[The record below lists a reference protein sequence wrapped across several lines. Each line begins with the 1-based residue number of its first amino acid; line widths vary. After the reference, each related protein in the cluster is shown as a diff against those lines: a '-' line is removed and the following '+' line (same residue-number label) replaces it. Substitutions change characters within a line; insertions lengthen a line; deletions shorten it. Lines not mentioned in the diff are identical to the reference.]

1 MAETPDRPLVTKSHH
16 FPALDAFRALVSLTV
31 CLHHTQAYWGITV
44 PRAPV
49 AVDLFFLLGGFVVAF
64 SYERRLLEGRISCR
78 DFVLIR
84 LIRLYPLYLLSLVMI
99 SAPVLVALFAHHTQP
114 AYIVAQYVWAAVLG
128 VVMLPMRITGSESV
142 YTLNVVYWSL
152 FWALA
157 TNFAYA
163 WLIHRLK
170 DRVLFAIAAVVGL
183 LLTACVAANRG
194 ISLGPLWGW
203 LSFAGGLLRA
213 VFGMAVGVL
222 LFRNYNTVP
231 RWLLGGGGYLL
242 PLALITLVL
251 WGPSIGQGD
260 WVLQLLAVFLVFPWC
275 IIRAARGAQ
284 PAGDRMLQTVGFV
297 SYPIYMLHEP
307 LAHILEVMTA
317 KRMVQYAPVSGF
329 VMVVMLVVLA
339 LVVDRKVDRPIRS
352 WLTAR
357 CFGRPTRSA
366 VAVPAEALQAIPR

>member
-1 MAETPDRPLVTKSHH
+1 MTHTPDRPLVTRKHQFS
-16 FPALDAFRALVSLTV
+16 ALDAFRGLVSLTV
-31 CLHHTQAYWGITV
+31 CLHHTQNYWGITV
-44 PRAPV
+44 PRSPV

-64 SYERRLLEGRISCR
+64 SYERRLLEGRISFT

-99 SAPVLVALFAHHTQP
+99 SVPVLAALFLHHTQP
-114 AYIVAQYVWAAVLG
+114 DYIIVQYVWAAVLG
-128 VVMLPMRITGSESV
+128 VVMLPMHVTDSVSV

-163 WLIHRLK
+163 WLIHRLS
-170 DRVLFAIAAVVGL
+170 DRVLLAIAAVAGL
-183 LLTACVAANRG
+183 FLTACVAVNHG
-194 ISLGPLWGW
+194 INLGPVWGW

-231 RWLLGGGGYLL
+231 RWVLGGGGYLL

-251 WGPSIGQGD
+251 WGPSIGPGD
-260 WVLQLLAVFLVFPWC
+260 WVVQLLAVFLVFPWC
-275 IIRAARGAQ
+275 IMRAARGAQ
-284 PAGDRMLQTVGFV
+284 PPGDKLLQAVGFV
-297 SYPIYMLHEP
+297 SYPIYVLHEP
-307 LAHILEVMTA
+307 LAHILEVITA
-317 KRMVQYAPVSGF
+317 KRMVQYAPISGI
-329 VMVVMLVVLA
+329 VMVVILVVLA
-339 LVVDRKVDRPIRS
+339 LVVDRKVDRPIRG

-357 CFGRPTRSA
+357 AFGRPA
-366 VAVPAEALQAIPR
+366 VGIPAAA